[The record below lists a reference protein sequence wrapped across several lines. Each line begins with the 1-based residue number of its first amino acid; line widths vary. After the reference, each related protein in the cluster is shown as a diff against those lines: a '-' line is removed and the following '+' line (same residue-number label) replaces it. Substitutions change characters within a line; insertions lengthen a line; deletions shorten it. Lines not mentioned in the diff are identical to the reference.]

1 MTKETDTI
9 EEYKELEVVNI
20 RLVKEPSIISEK
32 PISNVNDAVN
42 LIKNLIKDFDREA
55 FCTMNLTA
63 DGKPISMNMVSIG
76 TLTAAPVSPREVL
89 KSSVLSNASAYIAFH
104 CHPSG
109 NPTPS
114 MDDAVATQRLK
125 EASEIMEIKLV
136 DHIIIGCGSGRTFS
150 FLAHDLMD
158 GDIVKK
164 YERYKNNKEWE
175 R

>member
-1 MTKETDTI
+1 MTKEKNTI

-42 LIKNLIKDFDREA
+42 LIQSLIKDFDREA
-55 FCTMNLTA
+55 FCTLNLTA

-109 NPTPS
+109 NSTPS

-136 DHIIIGCGSGRTFS
+136 DHIIIGCGSGRSFS
-150 FLAHDLMD
+150 FLAHNLMD

-164 YERYKNNKEWE
+164 YERYNNKEWE